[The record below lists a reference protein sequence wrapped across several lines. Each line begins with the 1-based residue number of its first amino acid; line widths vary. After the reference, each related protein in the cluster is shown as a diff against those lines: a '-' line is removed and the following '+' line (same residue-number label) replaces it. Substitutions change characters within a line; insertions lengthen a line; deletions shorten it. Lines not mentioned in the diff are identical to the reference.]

1 MSISVCIP
9 TMRRFDFLRE
19 SIPKYLENPHITE
32 LIVTDETGEDYAA
45 ITAAFTHPKL
55 RVFHNERRLGAI
67 ANKQRAA
74 SYATCDYVSIID
86 SDNFADVQYF
96 EAFKA
101 YVNTN
106 VCPVNTVFAPC
117 FAMPNFNYTR
127 FIGKQL
133 DRRTI
138 HLYYPDI
145 NACLNTMNMIVPRA
159 FLATYNLMDD
169 TPWCVDADGAH
180 DALYFSMYSIFVKN
194 ATFVVV
200 PGMVYEHRVHGG
212 SWYLESVERSR
223 GVYDRLMDR
232 FFPKPTADI
241 IKQMTLSD
249 WQATYKDES
258 TFIVQASSMDMDDAW
273 MPFPIG
279 MQFTHGKIQ
288 LNRQLQMGPHD
299 KLVLC
304 ALGADTDQRRRPS
317 GKNRQ
322 SILATLAMNGI
333 QNGYTSTYFQD
344 LPSYKFVVSPEGNG
358 IDCHRHYEALMAG
371 CIPIIE
377 RNPLVEAK
385 YAGCPVLWTDDYS
398 EITSTYLERVYA
410 EMIDKVY
417 DFSRLHVG
425 FYDFATRC
433 HLKDCGNFWM
443 KRTLNKVWYDDYKHM
458 IGIGF
463 MGGLGNILFQLAALQ
478 HIGQRTGRVVRHQHK
493 MRTSPHSNTPY
504 WTTVLSKWN
513 RIGFGKFDL
522 TIDEMKNNRSYFD
535 WTPGLSTLPSTL
547 LSGYFQDYRY
557 VADDFA
563 DTLVLPTEVL
573 AKYPDIGSKVF
584 IHVRGGDYLGL
595 EDWHM
600 NLDAYYA
607 RAIAKFPG
615 ASFAIFTND
624 EPYLLERPW
633 LEGLDCTIIREN
645 ELDSLTLMSKCA
657 GAICANST
665 FSWWGAWLNRNRT
678 IIFPSRWVNP
688 SAKHKYEGMYFPG
701 VQTCEVE

>member
-1 MSISVCIP
+1 
-9 TMRRFDFLRE
+9 MRRFDFLRE

-32 LIVTDETGEDYAA
+32 IIITDETGEDYSA
-45 ITAAFTHPKL
+45 ITAAFVHPKL
-55 RVFHNERRLGAI
+55 RVFQNERRLGAI

-74 SYATCDYVSIID
+74 SYATSDYVAILD
-86 SDNFADVQYF
+86 SDNFAGIPYF

-101 YVNTN
+101 YIAANT
-106 VCPVNTVFAPC
+106 CPLNTVFLPC
-117 FAMPNFNYTR
+117 FAMPSFNYTR

-138 HLYYPDI
+138 HLHYPDI

-159 FLATYNLMDD
+159 FLATYKLMED

-180 DALYFSMYSIFVKN
+180 DALYFSMFSVFVKN
-194 ATFVVV
+194 ATLVVV

-232 FFPKPTADI
+232 FFPKPTTDI
-241 IKQMTLSD
+241 VRQMNLSE

-258 TFIVQASSMDMDDAW
+258 TCIVQASSMNADDAW

-279 MQFTHGKIQ
+279 MQFTYGKMD
-288 LNRQLQMGPHD
+288 LTRRLQVGPHD
-299 KLVLC
+299 KVVLC
-304 ALGADTDQRRRPS
+304 ALGAETDQRRRPS

-358 IDCHRHYEALMAG
+358 VDCHRHYEALMAG

-385 YAGCPVLWTDDYS
+385 YAGCPILWTDDYS
-398 EITSTYLERVYA
+398 EITPAYLERVYP
-410 EMIDKVY
+410 EMLEKVY
-417 DFSRLHVG
+417 DFSRLHIG

-433 HLKDCGNFWM
+433 HLKECGNFWM
-443 KRTLNKVWYDDYKHM
+443 KRTLNKVWYDDNRHM
-458 IGIGF
+458 VGMNI
-463 MGGLGNILFQLAALQ
+463 MGGLGNQLFQFAGLQ
-478 HIGQRTGRVVRHQHK
+478 HLTTATGRVTRLVNPGFQ
-493 MRTSPHSNTPY
+493 SPHSNLSY
-504 WTTVLSKWN
+504 WDTIFSKWAKLSTGRFDTYADEYRISMAYTDWVPVLSKA
-513 RIGFGKFDL
+513 
-522 TIDEMKNNRSYFD
+522 T
-535 WTPGLSTLPSTL
+535 STLFT
-547 LSGYFQDYRY
+547 GYFQDYRY
-557 VADDFA
+557 VANDFV

-573 AKYPDIGSKVF
+573 ARYPDIGSKVF
-584 IHVRGGDYLGL
+584 IHVRGGDYAGNANF
-595 EDWHM
+595 DV
-600 NLDAYYA
+600 NLDKYYG

-615 ASFAIFTND
+615 ASFVIFTND
-624 EPYLLERPW
+624 EPFLLTRPW
-633 LEGLDCTIIREN
+633 LEGLDYTIVREN
-645 ELDSLTLMSKCA
+645 ELDTLVLMSKCA

-678 IIFPSRWVNP
+678 IVFPSRWVNP
-688 SAKHKYEGMYFPG
+688 SAKHKYEGLYFPG

>member
-32 LIVTDETGEDYAA
+32 LIITDETGDDYAA
-45 ITAAFTHPKL
+45 ITSAFAHPKL
-55 RVFHNERRLGAI
+55 RIYQNERRLGAI

-74 SYATCDYVSIID
+74 SYATCDYVAILD
-86 SDNFADVQYF
+86 SDNFADIPYF

-101 YVNTN
+101 YVSSN
-106 VCPVNTVFAPC
+106 VCSDATVFAPC
-117 FAMPNFNYTR
+117 FAMPNFNYER

-133 DRRTI
+133 DRRTL
-138 HLYYPDI
+138 HMYYPDI
-145 NACLNTMNMIVPRA
+145 NSCLNTMNMIVRRT
-159 FLATYNLMDD
+159 FLATYKLMEDA
-169 TPWCVDADGAH
+169 PWCVDADGAH
-180 DALYFSMYSIFVKN
+180 DALYFSLSSIFAKN

-212 SWYLESVERSR
+212 SWYMESVERSR

-241 IKQMTLSD
+241 IRQMSLSE

-258 TFIVQASSMDMDDAW
+258 TFIVQASSMNMDDAW

-279 MQFTHGKIQ
+279 MQFTYGKMD
-288 LNRQLQMGPHD
+288 LTRRLQMGPHD

-304 ALGADTDQRRRPS
+304 AIGAETDQRRRPS
-317 GKNRQ
+317 GKNRA
-322 SILATLAMNGI
+322 SILGTLAMNGI
-333 QNGYTSTYFQD
+333 QNGYTSMYFQA

-377 RNPLVEAK
+377 RNPLVESK

-398 EITSTYLERVYA
+398 EITPAYLERVYP
-410 EMIDKVY
+410 EMLDKVY
-417 DFSRLHVG
+417 DFSRLHIG

-433 HLKDCGNFWM
+433 HLKECGNFWM

-458 IGIGF
+458 IGVNF
-463 MGGLGNILFQLAALQ
+463 MGGLGNILFQLAGLQ
-478 HIGQRTGRVVRHQHK
+478 HIGQRTGRVVRHYDKSH
-493 MRTSPHSNTPY
+493 TSPHSNAPY
-504 WTTVLSKWN
+504 WTTILSKWN
-513 RIGFGKFDL
+513 RIGLGKFDTL
-522 TIDEMKNNRSYFD
+522 IDELKNSMTYFD
-535 WTPGLSTLPSTL
+535 WAPGLSSFPSIIL
-547 LSGYFQDYRY
+547 GGYFQDYRY
-557 VADDFA
+557 VDDDFA

-573 AKYPDIGSKVF
+573 SRYPDIGSKVF
-584 IHVRGGDYLGL
+584 IHVRGGDYIGL
-595 EDWHM
+595 ADWQM
-600 NLDAYYA
+600 DLNAYYA

-615 ASFAIFTND
+615 ASFVIFTND
-624 EPYLLERPW
+624 EPFLLARPW
-633 LEGLDCTIIREN
+633 LEGLDYTIIREN
-645 ELDSLTLMSKCA
+645 ELDTLTLMSKCA

-678 IIFPSRWVNP
+678 IVFPSRWVNP
-688 SAKHKYEGMYFPG
+688 SAKHKYEGLYFPG